1 MVVTEMVASD
11 ALARRE
17 QEAVLRSEGAGIVP
31 HVVQL
36 AGCDTRLLAEAA
48 RLSEGA
54 GASVIDIN
62 MGCPA
67 KRVVGGW
74 AGSALMRDLD
84 HAVSIIDAVIAA
96 VAIPVTVKMRLGWDD
111 GTRNASVLAKR
122 AVGAGARMITVH
134 GRTRCQFYKGRA
146 DWKAI
151 RDVVEAVPAPVVANG
166 DIGSVRDAR
175 ACLNQSGARAVMIGR
190 SALGKAWLPAAIQAA
205 IVGGGDLARPSGPV
219 RNEAAAEHYL
229 GLMRLYGRSMG
240 VRHARKHVAAYLDD
254 ACDGDRDRRAAFAD
268 ALTSDDPDFVMGR
281 MEAAFADAGPG
292 LTARAA

>member
-1 MVVTEMVASD
+1 MQYLALAGAQEVIIVQAEGASAQLLGRSMAGNVLAERLGRGAALLAPMSGITDAVFRGIAHRFGAAMVVTEMVASD

-151 RDVVEAVPAPVVANG
+151 RDVVEAVPAPVVCKWRHRLRPRCPG
-166 DIGSVRDAR
+166 LPESIGCTGSDD
-175 ACLNQSGARAVMIGR
+175 RAVRSWQGMAACGHPGR
-190 SALGKAWLPAAIQAA
+190 HSRRRRTRPAL
-205 IVGGGDLARPSGPV
+205 R
-219 RNEAAAEHYL
+219 
-229 GLMRLYGRSMG
+229 
-240 VRHARKHVAAYLDD
+240 
-254 ACDGDRDRRAAFAD
+254 
-268 ALTSDDPDFVMGR
+268 
-281 MEAAFADAGPG
+281 AGPK
-292 LTARAA
+292 